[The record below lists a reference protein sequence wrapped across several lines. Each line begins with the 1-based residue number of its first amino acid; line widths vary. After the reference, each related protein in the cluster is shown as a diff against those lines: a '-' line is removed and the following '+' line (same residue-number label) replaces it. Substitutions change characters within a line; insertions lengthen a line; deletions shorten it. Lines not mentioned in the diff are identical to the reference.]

1 MLGWDLSSLNI
12 SDGSGIARAFEF
24 EVVFTGSANQAD
36 CLLRGDGIL
45 LSSGRVR
52 FNREDEL
59 KSLVAGTGG
68 NPEYFLD
75 YLSDW
80 VVRQAHPRLAR
91 TA

>member
-1 MLGWDLSSLNI
+1 MLGWDIENLSFG
-12 SDGSGIARAFEF
+12 DGNGVARTFDF
-24 EVVFTGSANQAD
+24 EVVFCSTSQQVE

-59 KSLVAGTGG
+59 KTVVAETGS
-68 NPEYFLD
+68 NPDYFLD
-75 YLSDW
+75 YLADI
-80 VVRQAHPRLAR
+80 VVRKAHPQLPR

>member
-1 MLGWDLSSLNI
+1 MLGWDIENLSFG
-12 SDGSGIARAFEF
+12 DSGGVAQTFDF
-24 EVVFTGSANQAD
+24 QVVFSNSTQQAE

-59 KSLVAGTGG
+59 KSFVAGTGS

-75 YLSDW
+75 YLAD
-80 VVRQAHPRLAR
+80 VVAREARPRVSR

>member
-1 MLGWDLSSLNI
+1 MGWDISNLNI
-12 SDGSGIARAFEF
+12 SDGSGIARSFEF
-24 EVVFTGSANQAD
+24 EVVFTGSANQAE

-59 KSLVAGTGG
+59 KALVAGAGG
-68 NPEYFLD
+68 NADYFLD

-80 VVRQAHPRLAR
+80 VVRQAQPRLAR